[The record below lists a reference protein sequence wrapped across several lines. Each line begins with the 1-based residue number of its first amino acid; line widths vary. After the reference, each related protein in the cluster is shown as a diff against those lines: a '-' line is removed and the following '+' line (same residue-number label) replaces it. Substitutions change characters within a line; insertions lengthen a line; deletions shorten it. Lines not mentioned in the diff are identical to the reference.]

1 MNIVNM
7 TNNSTHVLACAIIAL
22 MSTGGAMQAALAHHI
37 TITPAI
43 TAQPG
48 GDFADADALLTAL
61 ETADRDIQ
69 RLAASVRYVRTFD
82 LAGDR
87 QIRDGFLYFI
97 ADPPPDPTIFPIPN
111 QAGTNRQRK
120 FVIDFTR
127 LTVGRRQEDTRQ
139 TFIFDGQWLIEK
151 QYEAKHAIKRQVAPP
166 DAPFDPLR
174 IGEGPMPIPIGQPK
188 REILARY
195 EARLVPADDGLHLDP
210 AESWTREEQDE
221 ASALRTFAAK
231 SWQLFLTPRPDR
243 ADEDDFTQIR
253 LWYQRDADGRLLPRM
268 VRTINRAGDVAV
280 VQLRNPKVNSAAK
293 IPADALS
300 TELPPGWTGDVMH
313 WRGDEIKEPEGEANR
328 QR

>member
-1 MNIVNM
+1 MNTVNM
-7 TNNSTHVLACAIIAL
+7 KLTTTNVLKAVIIVLISTA
-22 MSTGGAMQAALAHHI
+22 GGAGANVTHGAFIAHVSN
-37 TITPAI
+37 T
-43 TAQPG
+43 QPDA
-48 GDFADADALLTAL
+48 DFADADALLTAL

-97 ADPPPDPTIFPIPN
+97 ADPPPEPTVFPIPN
-111 QAGTNRQRK
+111 PAGTHRQRK

-127 LTVGRRQEDTRQ
+127 LTVGRRQEDSRQ

-166 DAPFDPLR
+166 DAAFDPLR

-188 REILARY
+188 SEILARY

-210 AESWTREEQDE
+210 TESWTRAEQDE
-221 ASALRTFAAK
+221 AKALRDFAAK

-253 LWYQRDADGRLLPRM
+253 LWYQRDAQGRLLPRM

-280 VQLRNPKVNSAAK
+280 VQLRNPKINDAAR
-293 IPADALS
+293 IPAEALS
-300 TELPPGWTGDVMH
+300 TELPAGWTGDVIH
-313 WRGDEIKEPEGEANR
+313 WRGDEIKEPDGETDR